1 MNDDVRRW
9 AVHENRLFYGQVRQ
23 KRASVHGNEP
33 FCGCRVERV
42 TELCVKRETIKI
54 ETKMKKQMKR
64 TVYEAPVTE
73 LFRVELEG
81 DFMAASVVE
90 YEHSVETNV
99 HEENLI
105 DASNYTDA
113 GGTEHNW
120 NNDSEWL

>member
-1 MNDDVRRW
+1 
-9 AVHENRLFYGQVRQ
+9 
-23 KRASVHGNEP
+23 
-33 FCGCRVERV
+33 
-42 TELCVKRETIKI
+42 
-54 ETKMKKQMKR
+54 MKKQMKR

-113 GGTEHNW
+113 GGTKHNW